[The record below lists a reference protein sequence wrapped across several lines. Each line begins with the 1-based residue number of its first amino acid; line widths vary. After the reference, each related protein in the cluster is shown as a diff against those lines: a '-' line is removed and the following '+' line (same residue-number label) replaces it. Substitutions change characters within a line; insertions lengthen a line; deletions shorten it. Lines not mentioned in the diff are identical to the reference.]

1 MHPPTMAA
9 TAIPRLPWCL
19 TPGAAT
25 CIHQSTNML
34 GDCFMRRRQMW
45 GTMAADVDHLL
56 GPNAST
62 DVVGFCDV
70 CFAREIS
77 YTPTNHGGRLP
88 SRCLGSLHAE
98 YVASS
103 RPPIRNIMAS

>member
-1 MHPPTMAA
+1 
-9 TAIPRLPWCL
+9 
-19 TPGAAT
+19 
-25 CIHQSTNML
+25 
-34 GDCFMRRRQMW
+34 MW

-98 YVASS
+98 
-103 RPPIRNIMAS
+103 